1 MQNGRSIFRHSE
13 TGAPGQNKKGAVES
27 GMDPPDDSF
36 AVEPAQVQPLIY
48 LVDDDD
54 LVRSAIGRLLRLSGL
69 RVCAFDSAEAF
80 LAQHDPDVH
89 GCVLLDVALPGLDGL
104 ASQQALTQRGSEM
117 PVIFL
122 TGHGDVPMCARA
134 MKRGAFDFL
143 TKPVDEAVLFDALER
158 ALARDDAL
166 RTARAMRAATEERL
180 STLTT
185 REREVLTHVM
195 AGRLNKQIAAAL
207 GTSEKTIKVHRARGM
222 EKMHVRSVA
231 ELVRVVERAQRSPAG
246 TID

>member
-1 MQNGRSIFRHSE
+1 MYF
-13 TGAPGQNKKGAVES
+13 
-27 GMDPPDDSF
+27 PDS
-36 AVEPAQVQPLIY
+36 AHAGEQLERPVIY
-48 LVDDDD
+48 VVDDDD
-54 LVRSAIGRLLRLSGL
+54 LVRSAIARLLRLRDL
-69 RVCAFDSAEAF
+69 QVCAFESAEAF

-104 ASQQALTQRGSEM
+104 ASQQALAERGSEM

-122 TGHGDVPMCARA
+122 TGHGDVPMCASA

-143 TKPVDEAVLFDALER
+143 TKPVDEAVLFDAVER
-158 ALARDDAL
+158 ALARDDVL
-166 RTARAMRAATEERL
+166 RKARALRAATEARL

-195 AGRLNKQIAAAL
+195 AGRLNKQIAADL

-231 ELVRVVERAQRSPAG
+231 ELVRVIERAQRAPAEA
-246 TID
+246 ID